1 MKIKKLDSYVEKSII
16 TAMIVSTDFLQGFEY
31 LYKNELFQIPYAKI
45 IARWCWDYYETYT
58 EAPNKTI
65 QAIYKKNSEKLDEA
79 LCEAIELFLDKL
91 STEYDRDSNFN
102 TKHILDQAE
111 EYFQKR
117 NTLALKDEIQVCIN
131 NNDTKAAELAIA
143 GFNQLETPTG
153 SGLDLYKDS
162 DQIASFFG
170 TNNDSVLFTFKG
182 VAGTIIPPL
191 RRKEFMRFDAP
202 EKRGKC
208 SPAASLVYLAD
219 GSIKTIGEIINR
231 GLKTDVVSYDINSG
245 KFATQKITNHFCNG
259 KKRVYK
265 IITRT
270 GREIKLTRNH
280 PLLTMFGWEPVK
292 ELNPGNHIA
301 VPKSVPFFG
310 KETTEPYKLDALAYL
325 ITEGTISQTTYYFS
339 KKHKKTIEYFSSVV
353 DKFNDSLF
361 ISKSLTH
368 TISRGNIKKW
378 FAELGL
384 DGKRSKDKFIP
395 DFIFRLK
402 KHLIKR
408 FLQVMFDCDG
418 SIEKTGTVSYSSAS
432 ERMIRQVQHLLSR
445 FGIVSKIRDKPKKG
459 ISYYELTIR
468 DKANSLLF
476 EDKIGFFL
484 EKQERAKLIWDKLR
498 KKTEYSFL
506 DTIPYEF
513 IFKRIKPVMDKYT
526 FTSNWSNCPVKGRLL
541 ESYSHAVRRK
551 GGLTRNKTSEIV
563 NLLSK
568 PELIS
573 IIDSDVVWDEI
584 KSIEFDGIEE
594 TYDIEVE
601 NTHNFIA
608 NDIVIH
614 NSFALTE
621 IAKQALFRGFNV
633 AFFNFEMEED
643 FWIRLISSITG
654 SPTDKKDIN
663 CRIPFFDCY
672 HNQQGDCDKCPNRV
686 QGKMINNAFAAPD
699 DYKACKICEGNQ
711 RKSRMSFIRVISNHL
726 NNKPILT
733 PSIVSKKIKALKT
746 YAKGRIR
753 VQSWP
758 SDTKSI
764 KDIENQ
770 LYLWEK
776 YEDFVVDLIET
787 DYADL
792 MVPDNLKLDYRIG
805 LDNIWKGHKRLG
817 QNFNAA
823 VVSATQTKIDTYEK
837 KIKKSSASETKT
849 KNAHIDRAVA
859 LNQSTDEYEKGIMRW
874 SMLFERK
881 AKVSSRDIVV
891 LQQLAIGNA
900 YLDSYVDDYKS
911 DEPDNEPKTRKRR

>member
-31 LYKNELFQIPYAKI
+31 LYRNELFQIPYAKI

-202 EKRGKC
+202 EKRGK
-208 SPAASLVYLAD
+208 
-219 GSIKTIGEIINR
+219 
-231 GLKTDVVSYDINSG
+231 
-245 KFATQKITNHFCNG
+245 
-259 KKRVYK
+259 
-265 IITRT
+265 
-270 GREIKLTRNH
+270 
-280 PLLTMFGWEPVK
+280 
-292 ELNPGNHIA
+292 
-301 VPKSVPFFG
+301 
-310 KETTEPYKLDALAYL
+310 
-325 ITEGTISQTTYYFS
+325 
-339 KKHKKTIEYFSSVV
+339 
-353 DKFNDSLF
+353 
-361 ISKSLTH
+361 
-368 TISRGNIKKW
+368 
-378 FAELGL
+378 
-384 DGKRSKDKFIP
+384 
-395 DFIFRLK
+395 
-402 KHLIKR
+402 
-408 FLQVMFDCDG
+408 
-418 SIEKTGTVSYSSAS
+418 
-432 ERMIRQVQHLLSR
+432 
-445 FGIVSKIRDKPKKG
+445 
-459 ISYYELTIR
+459 
-468 DKANSLLF
+468 
-476 EDKIGFFL
+476 
-484 EKQERAKLIWDKLR
+484 
-498 KKTEYSFL
+498 
-506 DTIPYEF
+506 
-513 IFKRIKPVMDKYT
+513 
-526 FTSNWSNCPVKGRLL
+526 
-541 ESYSHAVRRK
+541 
-551 GGLTRNKTSEIV
+551 
-563 NLLSK
+563 
-568 PELIS
+568 
-573 IIDSDVVWDEI
+573 
-584 KSIEFDGIEE
+584 
-594 TYDIEVE
+594 
-601 NTHNFIA
+601 
-608 NDIVIH
+608 
-614 NSFALTE
+614 SFALTE

-699 DYKACKICEGNQ
+699 DYKACRLCEGNQ

-911 DEPDNEPKTRKRR
+911 DEPESDKPKQRKRR